1 MVYAASCL
9 RTEHCLTSRRL
20 PQNVS
25 ETLAETFGS
34 LEQEDFRVL
43 NAVERGME
51 HNEWV
56 PEEELAGLARLHP
69 DEAEYHASRLNDLEL
84 IEQRDTRYLGYR
96 LVAPGYDALALN
108 AFVEADTVTRLGT
121 KIEVGKESDVYECS
135 DGSHELIMKVHREGY
150 TQFRDTTR
158 ERDYTHDKGHLSWMY
173 TARKAAEAEYEAL
186 EALHGDVS
194 VPEPVDQNRHAL
206 VMSRFDG
213 VELRRAEV
221 DSPSRVLSAV
231 LEELSAA
238 WEAGYVHADMSGY
251 NVLVSS
257 DGIRIIDWPQSVGT
271 DHPHARQ
278 LLDRDVSNLLA
289 HFEKE
294 YDVDLPT
301 KDEALE
307 RVAQ

>member
-1 MVYAASCL
+1 M
-9 RTEHCLTSRRL
+9 
-20 PQNVS
+20 P
-25 ETLAETFGS
+25 ETLAETFAS
-34 LEQEDFRVL
+34 LEEKDFRVL

-56 PEEELAGLARLHP
+56 PADELAGLARVHS

-84 IEQRDTRYLGYR
+84 IEQRDARYLGYR
-96 LVAPGYDALALN
+96 LVAAGYDALALN
-108 AFVEADTVTRLGT
+108 AFVEADSVTRLGT

-135 DGSHELIMKVHREGY
+135 DGEQELVMKVHREGY

-186 EALHGDVS
+186 ESLYGDVS

-221 DSPSRVLSAV
+221 NAPLRVLNAV
-231 LEELSAA
+231 LDELSSA
-238 WEAGYVHADMSGY
+238 WEVGYVHADMSGY

-257 DGIRIIDWPQSVGT
+257 DGIRIIDWPQAVGT

-294 YDVDLPT
+294 YDVELPA
-301 KDEALE
+301 KDEAVE
-307 RVAQ
+307 RVVQ

>member
-1 MVYAASCL
+1 M
-9 RTEHCLTSRRL
+9 
-20 PQNVS
+20 P
-25 ETLAETFGS
+25 ETLAETFAS
-34 LEQEDFRVL
+34 LDDKEFRVL

-84 IEQRDTRYLGYR
+84 VEQRDARYLGYR
-96 LVAPGYDALALN
+96 LVAAGYDVLALN
-108 AFVEADTVTRLGT
+108 AFVEADSVTRLGA
-121 KIEVGKESDVYECS
+121 KIEVGKESDVYECA
-135 DGSHELIMKVHREGY
+135 DDERELVMKVHREGY

-186 EALHGDVS
+186 EDLYGDVS

-221 DSPSRVLSAV
+221 DAPLRVLDAV
-231 LEELSAA
+231 LDELSAA
-238 WEAGYVHADMSGY
+238 WDAGYVHSDMSGY
-251 NVLVSS
+251 NVLVSP
-257 DGIRIIDWPQSVGT
+257 DGIRIIDWPQAVGT

-278 LLDRDVSNLLA
+278 LLDRDVSNLIA

-301 KDEALE
+301 RDEAVE
-307 RVAQ
+307 RVVQ